1 MTLFFLII
9 SGQEAQQMVQW
20 DVSPW
25 WKYLETSMLDAVTYP
40 NITVG
45 TKWREARI
53 FISSTFV
60 DMHGERDILT
70 RVVLPEIKERAKQR
84 KIKIFE
90 VDLRWVPFFPNF
102 SYPLHL
108 FLIFF

>member
-1 MTLFFLII
+1 
-9 SGQEAQQMVQW
+9 MVQW

-25 WKYLETSMLDAVTYP
+25 WKYLETSMLDAVTFP
-40 NITVG
+40 NITIG
-45 TKWREARI
+45 AKWREARI

-84 KIKIFE
+84 KIKIYE
-90 VDLRWVPFFPNF
+90 VDLRWVFILLLFSLYSFFF
-102 SYPLHL
+102 FDFIIIFLSY
-108 FLIFF
+108 